1 MDEQRLKEKIRAC
14 ELKIS
19 DMEQQVLILR
29 MKIEREK
36 QILMRYQESFKNPN
50 YSPMKEGFQDG

>member
-1 MDEQRLKEKIRAC
+1 MDEQRLKEKIRDC

-36 QILMRYQESFKNPN
+36 QILKRYQESLKNGN
-50 YSPMKEGFQDG
+50 YVEVKGRF

>member
-1 MDEQRLKEKIRAC
+1 MGEEKLKERIRAC
-14 ELKIS
+14 EIKIS

-36 QILMRYQESFKNPN
+36 EILRRYQENLKEEN
-50 YSPMKEGFQDG
+50 YVEMKGRF